1 MDEFDDMDDLF
12 NLGGDDG
19 DDRDNID
26 VYKRAQRM
34 MFVNDVERFPSA
46 HMALSLDEFVE
57 LFDSPEDEDIA
68 ILTQCFITSYMRCNP
83 DNDAEMG
90 NLVGKWGLDWL
101 GLFLAY
107 NQKVEEY
114 ELCSIIKEVMDAGQK
129 KLDEWRAEDLLQSI
143 KDQISS

>member
-46 HMALSLDEFVE
+46 HMALSLEEFVE
-57 LFDSPEDEDIA
+57 LFEELVKNNSLIKSGIVTSQLSQLFIYKNKIMLVLRKIFSFNIRFKA
-68 ILTQCFITSYMRCNP
+68 LTLLRRF
-83 DNDAEMG
+83 
-90 NLVGKWGLDWL
+90 K
-101 GLFLAY
+101 
-107 NQKVEEY
+107 
-114 ELCSIIKEVMDAGQK
+114 IK
-129 KLDEWRAEDLLQSI
+129 
-143 KDQISS
+143 

>member
-19 DDRDNID
+19 DDRENID

-34 MFVNDVERFPSA
+34 MFINDVERFPSS
-46 HMALSLDEFVE
+46 HMALSLNEFIE
-57 LFDSPEDEDIA
+57 LFDAPSGEDTA
-68 ILTQCFITSYMRCNP
+68 ILTQCFIKSYLRCNP
-83 DNDAEMG
+83 DDDKDMG

-101 GLFLAY
+101 EVFLNY

-114 ELCSIIKEVMDAGQK
+114 ELCSTIKEVMDAGQR
-129 KLDEWRAEDLLQSI
+129 KLDEWRAEELLQTI
-143 KDQISS
+143 KNQINL

>member
-46 HMALSLDEFVE
+46 HMALSLEEFVE
-57 LFDSPEDEDIA
+57 LFDALGLVKSQVASLITLLSVA
-68 ILTQCFITSYMRCNP
+68 TFFITSLNFT
-83 DNDAEMG
+83 
-90 NLVGKWGLDWL
+90 L
-101 GLFLAY
+101 GLMVIPPLLRVAPD
-107 NQKVEEY
+107 K
-114 ELCSIIKEVMDAGQK
+114 
-129 KLDEWRAEDLLQSI
+129 RAAAI
-143 KDQISS
+143 Y